1 MEQRQPHLALSVSD
15 CKNILYYLQPHET
28 TEAVTAYSPAPY
40 DSIRKLCNY
49 CRQRINNSKGASSDG
64 YMFGDYYEE
73 NLL

>member
-1 MEQRQPHLALSVSD
+1 MEQELSLSIAD
-15 CKNILYYLQPHET
+15 CKNILYYLEPHEK

-49 CRQRINNSKGASSDG
+49 CRQRINNSKAASSDG
-64 YMFGDYYEE
+64 FLFGDYYEE